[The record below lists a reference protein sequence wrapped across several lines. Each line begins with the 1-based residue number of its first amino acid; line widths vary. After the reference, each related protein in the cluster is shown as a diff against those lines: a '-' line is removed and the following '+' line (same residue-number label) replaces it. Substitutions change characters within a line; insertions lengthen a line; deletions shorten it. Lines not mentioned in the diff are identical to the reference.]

1 MEVIVYIVVIGVVVL
16 SLSWVGLILFQKKG
30 DK

>member
-30 DK
+30 DN

>member
-16 SLSWVGLILFQKKG
+16 SLSWVGLILFQNKG
-30 DK
+30 DN